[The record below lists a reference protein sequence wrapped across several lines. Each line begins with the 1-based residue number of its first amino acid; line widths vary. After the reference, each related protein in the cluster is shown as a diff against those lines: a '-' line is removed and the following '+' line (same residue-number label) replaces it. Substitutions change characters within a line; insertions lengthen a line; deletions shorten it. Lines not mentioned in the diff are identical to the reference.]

1 MEAVLEPW
9 KTLRSKSGFSDWLW
23 ARSPLL
29 HWFLRKCVFVKS
41 VFSRDLLINA
51 TCPRLPASEDIQA
64 SRWTSLECEH
74 EKGQVTANCC
84 SFDISFILIYKGI
97 YIRNWIALVFQTG
110 QALPLIKP
118 WHPRLCCLSCPALCI
133 TLTGCLLSPAADS
146 CVAHTAVRRVSP
158 QGTCSGTW
166 IRLAHHPVLPAPRLP
181 SRVRLKWGAKAPEL
195 PVQAAAS
202 LYGPGAK

>member
-1 MEAVLEPW
+1 MLLVQGCLHQ
-9 KTLRSKSGFSDWLW
+9 KTYRPHVG
-23 ARSPLL
+23 
-29 HWFLRKCVFVKS
+29 
-41 VFSRDLLINA
+41 
-51 TCPRLPASEDIQA
+51 PASSVNMRKAKWQLIVA
-64 SRWTSLECEH
+64 
-74 EKGQVTANCC
+74 A
-84 SFDISFILIYKGI
+84 LIYNLSSYTKV
-97 YIRNWIALVFQTG
+97 YIGNWIALVFQTG

-118 WHPRLCCLSCPALCI
+118 WHPYLCCLSCPALCI
-133 TLTGCLLSPAADS
+133 TLTGCLLSPAGDS

-181 SRVRLKWGAKAPEL
+181 SRVRLKRGAKAPEL